1 MSTSTNNQTKNN
13 ERKRDKNK
21 KVEKVPRTEGV
32 MVRLIGEDNTRLVHL
47 CLAERRTKV
56 DVIREAVRFYL
67 DAREQNLAQTRDEKL
82 EKLIKKG
89 FERIAALQAR
99 ANIDIGVIYNMAWNN
114 LPEANRKQI
123 FTAAYGNSVK
133 RLKQK
138 LSDSEQAIQELI
150 QQ

>member
-1 MSTSTNNQTKNN
+1 MSASINNQPKDN
-13 ERKRDKNK
+13 EKKRDGNK
-21 KVEKVPRTEGV
+21 KVEKAPRIETITL
-32 MVRLIGEDNTRLVHL
+32 RLVAEDNSRFIRL
-47 CLAERRTKV
+47 CAAEKRAKT
-56 DVIREAVRFYL
+56 DVIREAVRLYL
-67 DAREQNLAQTRDEKL
+67 DGREQNLVQERDEKL